1 MIRTVTNLTGRVTE
15 PESPDHRNASMVETD
30 VGSPCILSS
39 RWGEKRARRPLDT
52 FAAGAQGVQPYGT
65 ALGAHGSHGRCS
77 LGRAT
82 MPHSQPWVEAMK
94 KPSRAGGKPAKAL
107 GIELR
112 CEPLDI
118 FARENFFLALK
129 THANSKIVEPFDHRF
144 SPSWIATLL

>member
-1 MIRTVTNLTGRVTE
+1 VHPLAQPRGNLGFPDDPSAQRRRGTAPENIARFNTHAEAPE
-15 PESPDHRNASMVETD
+15 PM
-30 VGSPCILSS
+30 
-39 RWGEKRARRPLDT
+39 
-52 FAAGAQGVQPYGT
+52 AGALWTRYDASFP
-65 ALGAHGSHGRCS
+65 
-77 LGRAT
+77 AT
-82 MPHSQPWVEAMK
+82 WVEAMK
-94 KPSRAGGKPAKAL
+94 KPSRAGGNPAKAL